1 MKIKAFFSQFKPEN
15 FVLSPSWL
23 VLFIYI
29 MLLFSR
35 FVIAGIEVGTN
46 QYLAAVILQLLTFVI
61 PAALWYRLR
70 TTKRFLLEPQKK
82 LRYIE
87 RLRMGPPHARH
98 AIIIAAAIVAL
109 IAGCLLFSINFE
121 GKSSFEGN
129 FTLYDTFAAKK
140 DGTPL
145 GALGLVLAYAV
156 LPALCEELVFRGIL
170 CAEYEGRG
178 VICSFTLSTLWFALL
193 HFNPEKLL
201 SYLFAGAVLAALL
214 YATRSVWACVIAHF
228 IYNLF
233 GIFGQQYIT
242 EFYITSGSLGIFIFI
257 MIALLLFAVA
267 VFCGQASRLYRRYS
281 EKDAPSDYRE
291 PHTKAELGAAFFS
304 IVKEP
309 STIAC
314 TAVYIIAVIVLIF
327 I

>member
-1 MKIKAFFSQFKPEN
+1 MKKKELASRLKLERFE
-15 FVLSPSWL
+15 LRPSLL

-35 FVIAGIEVGTN
+35 TVVGGLEAGTS

-70 TTKRFLLEPQKK
+70 TEKRFLLEPQKR
-82 LRYIE
+82 LRYID
-87 RLRMGPPHARH
+87 RLRLSPPRARH
-98 AIIIAAAIVAL
+98 ALIIAAAVLAL
-109 IAGCLLFSINFE
+109 IAGCLLLSIRFD

-156 LPALCEELVFRGIL
+156 LPAFCEELVFRSVL

-178 VICSFTLSTLWFALL
+178 VICSFTMSTLFFALL

-201 SYLFAGAVLAALL
+201 SHIFAGLVLTALL
-214 YATRSVWACVIAHF
+214 YATRSVFSCVIAHF
-228 IYNLF
+228 LYNLF

-257 MIALLLFAVA
+257 MLTLLILAVA
-267 VFCGQASRLYRRYS
+267 VFCGQAARLYRRYS

-291 PHTKAELGAAFFS
+291 PHTKDELRAAFLG
-304 IVKEP
+304 IVKTP
-309 STIAC
+309 SVIAC
-314 TAVYIIAVIVLIF
+314 VALYAVAVIIMAVI
-327 I
+327 